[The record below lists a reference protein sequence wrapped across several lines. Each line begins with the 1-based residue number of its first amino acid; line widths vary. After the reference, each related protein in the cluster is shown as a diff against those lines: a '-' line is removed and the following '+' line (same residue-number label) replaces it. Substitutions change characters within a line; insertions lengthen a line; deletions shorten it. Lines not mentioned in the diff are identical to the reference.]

1 MKTRPHIFDISRPK
15 ARHGHKYTKYEMCLS
30 MMMVIKLE
38 AQFMKQLSNFE
49 AVLKKSGTYK
59 KSVQLQQDQNFC
71 SRQREVRDKDF
82 GDREMEL
89 RCIWWKCLRD
99 QRSSLRQRDV
109 RHRGQP
115 RQRES
120 TVCQKY

>member
-59 KSVQLQQDQNFC
+59 KSVLLQQDQNFC
-71 SRQREVRDKDF
+71 SRQREV
-82 GDREMEL
+82 
-89 RCIWWKCLRD
+89 
-99 QRSSLRQRDV
+99 
-109 RHRGQP
+109 
-115 RQRES
+115 
-120 TVCQKY
+120 